1 MSGRF
6 FLISP
11 FMSWFFLIRRCILKA
26 EEKVKA
32 MDMKKIGAFLK
43 ALRKEKGL
51 TQEQAGEIFMVT
63 GRTVS
68 RWETGV
74 NMPDLGLLV
83 QIAEFY
89 DVDLNEIFS
98 GERRNEDMDKKLK
111 DTLLKAADYSK
122 LEKEK
127 KAKAGNAAFML
138 MFSACVIAIVIQ
150 MALTADLG
158 RAAGETAAVIIGGIV
173 YLALILYNGL
183 WERRTEKKLWLTDL
197 VVSILCGGFFSV
209 LYGCCILKMGAERI
223 EAVRLGTG
231 FFVGITIVGFLV
243 LRGLACINKKQ
254 RDKGKKVEL

>member
-1 MSGRF
+1 
-6 FLISP
+6 
-11 FMSWFFLIRRCILKA
+11 
-26 EEKVKA
+26 

-254 RDKGKKVEL
+254 RDKGKKEEL

>member
-1 MSGRF
+1 
-6 FLISP
+6 
-11 FMSWFFLIRRCILKA
+11 
-26 EEKVKA
+26 

-231 FFVGITIVGFLV
+231 FFVGITIVGFLI
-243 LRGLACINKKQ
+243 LRGIACINKKQ

>member
-1 MSGRF
+1 
-6 FLISP
+6 
-11 FMSWFFLIRRCILKA
+11 
-26 EEKVKA
+26 

-51 TQEQAGEIFMVT
+51 TQEQAGEIFIVT

-111 DTLLKAADYSK
+111 DTLLKAADYSE

-138 MFSACVIAIVIQ
+138 MCSVCVIAIVIQ

-209 LYGCCILKMGAERI
+209 LYGCCILKIGAERI

-243 LRGLACINKKQ
+243 LRGLASINKKQ

>member
-1 MSGRF
+1 
-6 FLISP
+6 
-11 FMSWFFLIRRCILKA
+11 
-26 EEKVKA
+26 

-127 KAKAGNAAFML
+127 KAKAGNVAFML

-150 MALTADLG
+150 MVLTADLG

-223 EAVRLGTG
+223 EAVRLGTE
-231 FFVGITIVGFLV
+231 FFVGITIVGFLI
-243 LRGLACINKKQ
+243 LRGIACINKKQ

>member
-1 MSGRF
+1 
-6 FLISP
+6 
-11 FMSWFFLIRRCILKA
+11 
-26 EEKVKA
+26 

-51 TQEQAGEIFMVT
+51 TQEQASEIFMVT

-231 FFVGITIVGFLV
+231 FFVGITIVGFLI

>member
-1 MSGRF
+1 
-6 FLISP
+6 
-11 FMSWFFLIRRCILKA
+11 
-26 EEKVKA
+26 

-68 RWETGV
+68 RWENGV

-89 DVDLNEIFS
+89 DVELDEILS
-98 GERRNEDMDKKLK
+98 GERKNEDMDKKLK
-111 DTLLKAADYSK
+111 DTLLKAADYSE

-138 MFSACVIAIVIQ
+138 MFSVCVIAIVIQ

-197 VVSILCGGFFSV
+197 VVSILCGGIFSV

-231 FFVGITIVGFLV
+231 FFVGITIVGFLI

>member
-1 MSGRF
+1 
-6 FLISP
+6 
-11 FMSWFFLIRRCILKA
+11 
-26 EEKVKA
+26 
-32 MDMKKIGAFLK
+32 
-43 ALRKEKGL
+43 
-51 TQEQAGEIFMVT
+51 
-63 GRTVS
+63 
-68 RWETGV
+68 
-74 NMPDLGLLV
+74 
-83 QIAEFY
+83 
-89 DVDLNEIFS
+89 
-98 GERRNEDMDKKLK
+98 
-111 DTLLKAADYSK
+111 
-122 LEKEK
+122 
-127 KAKAGNAAFML
+127 ML
-138 MFSACVIAIVIQ
+138 MFSVCVIASVIP

>member
-1 MSGRF
+1 MEMKDRF
-6 FLISP
+6 IQL
-11 FMSWFFLIRRCILKA
+11 RREKQMTQA
-26 EEKVKA
+26 ELAE
-32 MDMKKIGAFLK
+32 
-43 ALRKEKGL
+43 ALNVSR
-51 TQEQAGEIFMVT
+51 QA
-63 GRTVS
+63 VS

-89 DVDLNEIFS
+89 DVELDEIFS
-98 GERRNEDMDKKLK
+98 GERKNEDMDKKLK
-111 DTLLKAADYSK
+111 DTLLKAADYSE

-138 MFSACVIAIVIQ
+138 MFSVCVIAIVIQ

-231 FFVGITIVGFLV
+231 FFVGITVAGFLV

>member
-1 MSGRF
+1 MSDIF

-11 FMSWFFLIRRCILKA
+11 FMSWPFGTRPCILKA
-26 EEKVKA
+26 EKGA
-32 MDMKKIGAFLK
+32 TDMDMKKIGGFLK
-43 ALRKEKGL
+43 FLRKERGL
-51 TQEQAGEIFMVT
+51 TQEQAGEIFMVA
-63 GRTVS
+63 GRTIS
-68 RWETGV
+68 RWENGV
-74 NMPDLGLLV
+74 NMPDLNLLI
-83 QIAEFY
+83 QIAEYY
-89 DVDLNEIFS
+89 DVELEEILN

-111 DTLLKAADYSK
+111 DTILKAADYSE

-127 KAKAGNAAFML
+127 KAKAGNAGFML
-138 MFSACVIAIVIQ
+138 MFSVCVIAIVIQ

>member
-1 MSGRF
+1 
-6 FLISP
+6 
-11 FMSWFFLIRRCILKA
+11 
-26 EEKVKA
+26 

-111 DTLLKAADYSK
+111 DTLLKAADYSE

-127 KAKAGNAAFML
+127 KAKAGNVAFML

-150 MALTADLG
+150 MVLTADLG

-183 WERRTEKKLWLTDL
+183 WERRTEKKKLWLKDL

-231 FFVGITIVGFLV
+231 FFVGITVAGFLV

>member
-1 MSGRF
+1 
-6 FLISP
+6 
-11 FMSWFFLIRRCILKA
+11 
-26 EEKVKA
+26 

-243 LRGLACINKKQ
+243 LRGLASISKKQ

>member
-1 MSGRF
+1 
-6 FLISP
+6 
-11 FMSWFFLIRRCILKA
+11 
-26 EEKVKA
+26 

-243 LRGLACINKKQ
+243 LRGLACISKKQ

>member
-1 MSGRF
+1 
-6 FLISP
+6 
-11 FMSWFFLIRRCILKA
+11 
-26 EEKVKA
+26 

-231 FFVGITIVGFLV
+231 FFVGITIVGFLI
-243 LRGLACINKKQ
+243 LRGLASISKKQ

>member
-1 MSGRF
+1 
-6 FLISP
+6 
-11 FMSWFFLIRRCILKA
+11 
-26 EEKVKA
+26 

-68 RWETGV
+68 RWENGV

-127 KAKAGNAAFML
+127 KAKAGNVAFML

-231 FFVGITIVGFLV
+231 FFVGITVAGFLV

>member
-1 MSGRF
+1 
-6 FLISP
+6 
-11 FMSWFFLIRRCILKA
+11 
-26 EEKVKA
+26 

-111 DTLLKAADYSK
+111 DTLLKAADYSE
-122 LEKEK
+122 LEKENK
-127 KAKAGNAAFML
+127 
-138 MFSACVIAIVIQ
+138 
-150 MALTADLG
+150 
-158 RAAGETAAVIIGGIV
+158 
-173 YLALILYNGL
+173 
-183 WERRTEKKLWLTDL
+183 
-197 VVSILCGGFFSV
+197 FSV
-209 LYGCCILKMGAERI
+209 SGKGLEDF
-223 EAVRLGTG
+223 T
-231 FFVGITIVGFLV
+231 
-243 LRGLACINKKQ
+243 GLADQGKINEAENMLLESIDYKNREELAAAILFYEYVSEKGEEFLRKHGYSLEEAAEGMKQ
-254 RDKGKKVEL
+254 IGEHAEYGELIKDLEL

>member
-1 MSGRF
+1 
-6 FLISP
+6 
-11 FMSWFFLIRRCILKA
+11 
-26 EEKVKA
+26 

-68 RWETGV
+68 RWENGV

-127 KAKAGNAAFML
+127 KAKAGNVAFML

-150 MALTADLG
+150 MALTANLG

-243 LRGLACINKKQ
+243 LRGLASINKKQ

>member
-1 MSGRF
+1 
-6 FLISP
+6 
-11 FMSWFFLIRRCILKA
+11 
-26 EEKVKA
+26 

-68 RWETGV
+68 RWENGV

-89 DVDLNEIFS
+89 DVELDEILS
-98 GERRNEDMDKKLK
+98 GERKNEDMDKKLK
-111 DTLLKAADYSK
+111 DTLLKAADYSE

-150 MALTADLG
+150 MALTANLG

-209 LYGCCILKMGAERI
+209 LYGCCILKIGAERI

-243 LRGLACINKKQ
+243 LRGLASINKKQ

>member
-1 MSGRF
+1 
-6 FLISP
+6 
-11 FMSWFFLIRRCILKA
+11 
-26 EEKVKA
+26 

-127 KAKAGNAAFML
+127 KAKAGNVAFML

-243 LRGLACINKKQ
+243 LRGLASINKKQ